1 MKRLFAFLST
11 AAICAAVVSATPV
24 SAQVAGNPGG
34 LHHRTPHM
42 QRHHSNLG
50 QRYGYSP
57 GDAGPWA
64 LVPQEETLPAAH
76 CFLQNWE
83 NSGASH
89 PMYVTMCGP

>member
-11 AAICAAVVSATPV
+11 AAICAAVSATPA
-24 SAQVAGNPGG
+24 SAQVAGNPGD
-34 LHHRTPHM
+34 LHARTHHM

-57 GDAGPWA
+57 GDAGPSA

-76 CFLQNWE
+76 CFLQHWVN
-83 NSGASH
+83 NGGSH
-89 PMYVTMCGP
+89 PMWVTMCGPE